1 MMLLI
6 YLSQIIFVEQII
18 ENEIELSEGFKY
30 EKLSI
35 LVQLYLNG
43 IQYYSSYEP
52 EKVRAYQNKLE
63 FLLTQKDTLKNL
75 CNRKNNEEEIKNSKS
90 SNQIRGRL
98 KTKFKIESEGIK
110 KDNITQKIKKIKK
123 SI

>member
-1 MMLLI
+1 
-6 YLSQIIFVEQII
+6 
-18 ENEIELSEGFKY
+18 
-30 EKLSI
+30 
-35 LVQLYLNG
+35 
-43 IQYYSSYEP
+43 
-52 EKVRAYQNKLE
+52 LE